1 MRGCW
6 WLLLAERRR
15 EARFIGSGACWS
27 LTCSLSCTHL
37 SMSARLEGVED
48 AERLTIEP
56 GSADDARHRVGDDR
70 DWLGSRLLYGGAS
83 SFWVEGRDRK

>member
-1 MRGCW
+1 
-6 WLLLAERRR
+6 
-15 EARFIGSGACWS
+15 
-27 LTCSLSCTHL
+27 
-37 SMSARLEGVED
+37 MSARLEGVED